1 MLFQVACTALKP
13 CFSVVDA
20 DGSVKS
26 YASYFTRSI
35 QVDMVHSVLLSQ
47 FAHALV
53 SQLTASCCTATH
65 TYPHLFCFSIQ
76 GHHPFAYALA
86 ELIDNSLRA
95 TRKVVRFD
103 QPRTITISFVTCG
116 SGGARKGLICVR
128 DNGSGMSKEA
138 LNDWAVMNL
147 SMEDRGQQPTE
158 AEPAGRGQPSLTG
171 AGNFL
176 TGDLSYFGV
185 RLH

>member
-1 MLFQVACTALKP
+1 MWLIISYSHMAFVHWIHSLQYTALT
-13 CFSVVDA
+13 SHIL
-20 DGSVKS
+20 S
-26 YASYFTRSI
+26 YT
-35 QVDMVHSVLLSQ
+35 LT
-47 FAHALV
+47 HANYLHF
-53 SQLTASCCTATH
+53 LC
-65 TYPHLFCFSIQ
+65 IQ

-95 TRKVVRFD
+95 TRNVVRLA

-116 SGGARKGLICVR
+116 SAGARKGLICVR
-128 DNGSGMSKEA
+128 DNGCGMSKEA
-138 LNDWAVMNL
+138 LNEWAVMNL

-185 RLH
+185 WLQFSITMSRLKPARCNPSTSVAPGYD

>member
-1 MLFQVACTALKP
+1 MYCFHSSLVHCFRNSQYTALL
-13 CFSVVDA
+13 SHML
-20 DGSVKS
+20 S
-26 YASYFTRSI
+26 YTLN
-35 QVDMVHSVLLSQ
+35 LL
-47 FAHALV
+47 
-53 SQLTASCCTATH
+53 
-65 TYPHLFCFSIQ
+65 CFSIQ

-95 TRKVVRFD
+95 TRNVARLD
-103 QPRTITISFVTCG
+103 QPRTITISFVTRG
-116 SGGARKGLICVR
+116 SAGARKGLICVR

-138 LNDWAVMNL
+138 LNEWAVMNL

-185 RLH
+185 TLQSAHHHSHQLKQFSCVCAPT

>member
-1 MLFQVACTALKP
+1 MLSQ
-13 CFSVVDA
+13 FSSA
-20 DGSVKS
+20 
-26 YASYFTRSI
+26 
-35 QVDMVHSVLLSQ
+35 LLSQ
-47 FAHALV
+47 NTVYCFTV
-53 SQLTASCCTATH
+53 TYTAIH
-65 TYPHLFCFSIQ
+65 TKPSLLCFPLQ

-95 TRKVVRFD
+95 TRNVPHLE
-103 QPRTITISFVTCG
+103 QLRTITISFVTRG
-116 SGGARKGLICVR
+116 PAGARKGLICVR

-185 RLH
+185 RLQTAISSNHSLFCFHTNNCCSCRTTKLLTS

>member
-1 MLFQVACTALKP
+1 MPSHTTNSVLHLLCTAFDALSPLLNFNQAKP
-13 CFSVVDA
+13 TPV
-20 DGSVKS
+20 
-26 YASYFTRSI
+26 AS
-35 QVDMVHSVLLSQ
+35 
-47 FAHALV
+47 
-53 SQLTASCCTATH
+53 
-65 TYPHLFCFSIQ
+65 Q

-95 TRKVVRFD
+95 TRDVNRPD
-103 QPRTITISFVTCG
+103 QPRTITISFVTRG
-116 SGGARKGLICVR
+116 PPGACKGLICVR
-128 DNGSGMSKEA
+128 DNGSGMTKEA
-138 LNDWAVMNL
+138 LNEWAVMNL

-185 RLH
+185 QPSQCES